1 MLSLYIYIN
10 LKPSQKCNFN
20 SMAKYISIFENCVLF
35 CINKKVKLG
44 IIYLGEKFCLGI
56 LARRKK
62 KTNQHINF

>member
-1 MLSLYIYIN
+1 
-10 LKPSQKCNFN
+10 
-20 SMAKYISIFENCVLF
+20 MAKYISIFENCVLF

-62 KTNQHINF
+62 KTNQRINF